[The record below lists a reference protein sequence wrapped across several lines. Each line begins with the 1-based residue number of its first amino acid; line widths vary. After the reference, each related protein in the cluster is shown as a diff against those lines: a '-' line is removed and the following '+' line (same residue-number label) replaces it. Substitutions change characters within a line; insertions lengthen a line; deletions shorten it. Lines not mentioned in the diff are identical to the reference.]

1 MKISKAEFYVDGS
14 LFTFSL
20 KPYFLS
26 LTFSHELLSESEVNW
41 SVYNPD
47 TFELNCTVEKKN
59 KGDFFENLNM
69 IQALL
74 TTSKPTSNK
83 PLV

>member
-1 MKISKAEFYVDGS
+1 MITPVFSVGQDDDAIHIKMEIKYVKITKAEFYVDGP

-26 LTFSHELLSESEVNW
+26 LTFSHELLSESEMNW

-47 TFELNCTVEKKN
+47 TFELNCTV
-59 KGDFFENLNM
+59 
-69 IQALL
+69 
-74 TTSKPTSNK
+74 
-83 PLV
+83 